1 MNNIFGNRPVFGDD
15 FYGRDKFVRHLQGIL
30 LSRNSFLLLGLRR
43 TGKSSVLAEV
53 NWQIGREEP
62 EIILLNL
69 NCQTLEGI
77 QDFYKQLYL
86 TLPKTWKD
94 KFRSIL
100 KDSKRFPGKVIDFI
114 TDHVEEV
121 NVGDWGSVKFR
132 NEVISYAEGIKEE
145 LSKFFKSQKAHI
157 ILFIDELPFLFE
169 NIELKNSAA
178 SKTEIEMVLTTL
190 RSWREIGISQA
201 ICGSLNLHLQLESIG
216 ISRKLLAG
224 VSTQNLP
231 KFTIEETKGM
241 LQKLAGSDDIELS
254 GGHLDRIISLHPD
267 CIPQFLQYFYFNLKT
282 HWDGT
287 MEGVDLIFNK
297 YVYPGIVRDFE
308 YQFNERFARIA
319 EADIPIVKKLFDLI
333 YNQPLIT
340 ESEMLNAIRDEG
352 VYRILLLLASQEFIV
367 MDENQ
372 RYDFSFEIVRNWWK
386 KKN

>member
-1 MNNIFGNRPVFGDD
+1 MNDNGCQPTAKKTLINAVERLNVTVNRFD
-15 FYGRDKFVRHLQGIL
+15 
-30 LSRNSFLLLGLRR
+30 
-43 TGKSSVLAEV
+43 
-53 NWQIGREEP
+53 
-62 EIILLNL
+62 
-69 NCQTLEGI
+69 
-77 QDFYKQLYL
+77 
-86 TLPKTWKD
+86 
-94 KFRSIL
+94 
-100 KDSKRFPGKVIDFI
+100 
-114 TDHVEEV
+114 
-121 NVGDWGSVKFR
+121 
-132 NEVISYAEGIKEE
+132 E
-145 LSKFFKSQKAHI
+145 LSKLSESLVAK
-157 ILFIDELPFLFE
+157 FE
-169 NIELKNSAA
+169 RTEDMPCKTEITGNIELKNSVA

-367 MDENQ
+367 IDENQ